1 MTEQRILVVFHSSSG
16 NTKKV
21 AEAVA
26 ARLSADLEQIRE
38 RDPHPVDIKGKGF
51 GNFLNMGR
59 AVMGGKSK
67 RAAEIEDAQYNP
79 ADYDLMI
86 VGTPV
91 YANTLPAATRAYLE
105 TYADRLPQVAFFCT
119 GEDPNNRHI
128 FELMAT
134 ASDKQP
140 VAWLPFHAPQVREG
154 TFASRVEEFL
164 TLLPTGNQEA

>member
-1 MTEQRILVVFHSSSG
+1 MDRQHILVVFHSSSG

-21 AEAVA
+21 AEIVA

-38 RDPHPVDIKGKGF
+38 RDPHPVDIRGKGF
-51 GNFLNMGR
+51 RNFLNMGR

-67 RAAEIEDAQYNP
+67 RAAEIQDAQHDP
-79 ADYDLMI
+79 ADYDLVI

-91 YANTLPAATRAYLE
+91 YANTLPSATRAYLE
-105 TYADRLPQVAFFCT
+105 SYTDRLPQVAFFCT

-134 ASDKQP
+134 ASNTQP

-154 TFASRVEEFL
+154 TFTPRVEEFL
-164 TLLPTGNQEA
+164 ALLPVDSQEA